1 MPACH
6 GPPPPT
12 LPQAAIAQKEAAE
25 AALEEDARS
34 VLGGKD
40 NLADATKDVA
50 GTYRDSFDYCSDL
63 HGINSTQC
71 CQGLTYNKTDSAG
84 RCRMQHV
91 LFTHLGP

>member
-1 MPACH
+1 MPACY

-50 GTYRDSFDYCSDL
+50 GTYRD
-63 HGINSTQC
+63 G
-71 CQGLTYNKTDSAG
+71 
-84 RCRMQHV
+84 V
-91 LFTHLGP
+91 